1 MGVSNRHDALEA
13 ALTSGANI
21 NPNEGGA
28 HCGRAQEYS
37 GSDIGQEVQDLANS
51 LHLSSSSR
59 SSFSQKLFG
68 SMSMKKR
75 DRQAQRE
82 NKVAIHNAIGAAL
95 GRKCVGTMFATHYGW
110 TPGTG
115 VWMLDG
121 SEESHARMDNAS
133 QSTDTP
139 MTWNMHLKLAGAK
152 YYDHCMSSQTPFM
165 D

>member
-115 VWMLDG
+115 VWVLDG
-121 SEESHARMDNAS
+121 SEESHARMDNVS

-165 D
+165 N